1 MLLDSPE
8 MDRKPAHRLT
18 VTGLTALAAGLVA
31 AAVSILAVSPFA
43 AFAGGAILAFF
54 ARAALGARRAGETAP
69 VAAAGEPA
77 PAPTVPAPAAATAP
91 GAMPTAFGR
100 ALIEKL
106 PTPLLV
112 VTRTGRI
119 PYANPAARAAMP
131 HLQPGAHFA
140 SVIRAPAFVEAMG
153 ATLADGAERWVR
165 FATHQG
171 RERFFEA
178 RVGMLPPDG
187 AFGAEALAIVQV
199 EDRTEMLRSEQLR
212 SDFIANASHELRTPL
227 ASVIGYIETL
237 QNHARNDPEARER
250 FLAIMAREAGRM
262 QRLVDDLMSL
272 SRIEM
277 TEHLRP
283 AEEVSL
289 YQIAS
294 ESAAALLPVA
304 AGQEVRLEIGVPSA
318 GARVAGDRDQLAQVF
333 TNLIDNAMKYG
344 GKGAT
349 VRVVAAAPSKAN
361 PNRHGIVVSDD
372 GPGIPREH
380 VHRLTERFYRVNASS
395 SRSKGGTGLGLA
407 IVKHIVNRHEG
418 RLEIAS
424 TLGRGSAFTVW
435 LPRSGAVAEDAAEGA
450 AEGPAEGRAVTV
462 LPGAADGGGGEGAD
476 RRSA

>member
-1 MLLDSPE
+1 MPGGVLLDTGA
-8 MDRKPAHRLT
+8 MDRKPAT
-18 VTGLTALAAGLVA
+18 WFMALAAGALA
-31 AAVSILAVSPFA
+31 AAVAALPVPPLA
-43 AFAGGAILAFF
+43 AFAGGAILA
-54 ARAALGARRAGETAP
+54 L
-69 VAAAGEPA
+69 VAAIALRARPGAAVAPEPTA
-77 PAPTVPAPAAATAP
+77 VSAVPAPPPATTGRA

-119 PYANPAARAAMP
+119 LYANPAAHAALAR
-131 HLQPGAHFA
+131 LQPDAHFA
-140 SVIRAPAFVEAMG
+140 TVIRAPAFVEAMT
-153 ATLADGAERWVR
+153 ATLADGGERKVR

-171 RERFFEA
+171 RERFFAA
-178 RVGMLPPDG
+178 RIGMLPTEV
-187 AFGAEALAIVQV
+187 AFGPEALAIVQI
-199 EDRTEMLRSEQLR
+199 EDRTDYRRTEQLR

-250 FLAIMAREAGRM
+250 FLGIMAREAGRM

-277 TEHLRP
+277 TEHVRP
-283 AEEVSL
+283 CEAVSL
-289 YQIAS
+289 NQIAT
-294 ESAAALLPVA
+294 ESATALLPVA
-304 AGQEVRLEIGVPSA
+304 ARREVTLEILVPA
-318 GARVAGDRDQLAQVF
+318 TGAQVPGDRDQLAQVF
-333 TNLIDNAMKYG
+333 TNLIDNAMKYA

-349 VRVVAAAPSKAN
+349 VRVLATPPSKAH
-361 PNRHGIVVSDD
+361 PSRHGVTVADD

-380 VHRLTERFYRVNASS
+380 VHRLTERFYRVSVTS
-395 SRSKGGTGLGLA
+395 SRDKGGTGLGLA

-424 TLGRGSAFTVW
+424 TVGSGSAFTVW
-435 LPRSGAVAEDAAEGA
+435 LPQSDPGDTAAPEAPTEAGSAVPE
-450 AEGPAEGRAVTV
+450 
-462 LPGAADGGGGEGAD
+462 AD